1 LVGFFVKALAG
12 VGSSGAEFIKPG
24 GNSIDG
30 EVGAWEEK
38 TGEGDEAPPCGRD
51 HDGEVVGEAVAG

>member
-38 TGEGDEAPPCGRD
+38 TGEGMR
-51 HDGEVVGEAVAG
+51 HRRVGVTTTAR

>member
-24 GNSIDG
+24 GKSIDG
-30 EVGAWEEK
+30 EVGERLG
-38 TGEGDEAPPCGRD
+38 GEDR
-51 HDGEVVGEAVAG
+51 